1 MSVYNQFND
10 RDVHAYLMYGQDGLQ
25 DIAVGLVLLLAGLL
39 LHTDNA
45 AFGGILAVL
54 VYPFLLMGK
63 RYLTM
68 PRVAPAELPP
78 ARLVQ
83 QRTILALVIGL
94 AFLLLGVLVF
104 GVVAADLLDLTGRF
118 WIITGS
124 SLAILVAG
132 LAALLAWRAGN
143 RRLPLY
149 FLLIMVTFL
158 LISQSSVPLP
168 VMMMVLGLLITLI
181 GSYILGRFLLTHPRL
196 L

>member
-1 MSVYNQFND
+1 MSVYNKLDD
-10 RDVHAYLMYGQDGLQ
+10 RDVHTFLMYGQDGLQ

-39 LHTDNA
+39 LYTDNA
-45 AFGGILAVL
+45 AFASILAVL
-54 VYPFLLMGK
+54 VYPFLLLGK

-78 ARLVQ
+78 ERVVQ

-94 AFLLLGVLVF
+94 AFLLLGLLVF
-104 GVVAADLLDLTGRF
+104 GIVAANLLELTGRF

-168 VMMMVLGLLITLI
+168 VMMMVLGVLITLI
-181 GSYILGRFLLTHPRL
+181 GCYILGRFLFTHPRRL
-196 L
+196 

>member
-1 MSVYNQFND
+1 MGGLTGEEAKAAVA
-10 RDVHAYLMYGQDGLQ
+10 AYLDELAHQRRASPLTLEGYGHDL
-25 DIAVGLVLLLAGLL
+25 AALLVLAGRR
-39 LHTDNA
+39 
-45 AFGGILAVL
+45 GWV
-54 VYPFLLMGK
+54 K
-63 RYLTM
+63 
-68 PRVAPAELPP
+68 PR
-78 ARLVQ
+78 R
-83 QRTILALVIGL
+83 
-94 AFLLLGVLVF
+94 
-104 GVVAADLLDLTGRF
+104 DLTGRF

-181 GSYILGRFLLTHPRL
+181 GSYMLGRFLLTHPRL